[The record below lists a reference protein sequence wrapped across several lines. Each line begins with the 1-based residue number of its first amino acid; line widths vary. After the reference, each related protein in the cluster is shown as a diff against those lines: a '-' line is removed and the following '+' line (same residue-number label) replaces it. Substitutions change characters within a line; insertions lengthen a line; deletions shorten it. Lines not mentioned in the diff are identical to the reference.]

1 MKYMLATFAAIGL
14 ALMLSIG
21 SVGPAEA
28 KHKCGHKG
36 RVCKPLTTTQVK
48 CQKHAISV
56 VEWATGAFGVGTKRA
71 QAKARVS
78 WQTAATI
85 KYGVAYGNWY
95 NALGAH
101 FNCKRNI
108 GKATCMAIAKP
119 CKG

>member
-1 MKYMLATFAAIGL
+1 MKYMLAAFAAIGL
-14 ALMLSIG
+14 ALMLSLG

-56 VEWATGAFGVGTKRA
+56 TEFGDGCVWRRHQAGAGEGAGLVGDRCEL
-71 QAKARVS
+71 
-78 WQTAATI
+78 
-85 KYGVAYGNWY
+85 KYGAAYGNWY

-108 GKATCMAIAKP
+108 GKATCMAIAKA
-119 CKG
+119 CKA